1 MDVRPPRRDCEPPRA
16 LYSGPFSEAL
26 RRAIADSGL
35 SLQRISVKLGER
47 GVRVSPAALSYW
59 QRGSNRPE
67 RAGSLRAVRML
78 EEILGLPADSLV
90 VLLGPRRPRGRW
102 SPRTGPLTT
111 HELWSRSHELDA
123 VLDLLGPEAQQSLW
137 AVSSVYAHVQET
149 IAADRT
155 SQCTRVR
162 RVVRAERD
170 GVDRVIAVVHTAD
183 PLTGFAAVAPC
194 RTGRTRRDPR
204 AGYSVVELILDRV
217 LGQGETTTVEYVV
230 PPADPR
236 PQTYTRHHLYRAS
249 PVLVVETLFHPEAL
263 PARCE
268 GYHAARIGA
277 PQQPLGPLWLGS
289 GGRAHLSLTD
299 VEAGTY
305 GIRWEW
311 D

>member
-1 MDVRPPRRDCEPPRA
+1 MNLRPAGQD
-16 LYSGPFSEAL
+16 SGPERAIRSGLFSEAL
-26 RRAIADSGL
+26 RAAIADSGL

-67 RAGSLRAVRML
+67 RASSLRALRML

-111 HELWSRSHELDA
+111 HELWSSSEELDA
-123 VLDLLGPEAQQSLW
+123 VLDLLGPGARQSLW
-137 AVSSVYAHVQET
+137 AVSSVYTHVQET
-149 IAADRT
+149 IGADRS
-155 SQCTRVR
+155 SQGVRVR

-170 GVDRVIAVVHTAD
+170 GVDRVIVVLHTGD
-183 PLTGFAAVAPC
+183 PLADVSALAPC
-194 RTGRTRRDPR
+194 RTGRTRRGPR

-217 LGQGETTTVEYVV
+217 LNQGDTTTVEYVM
-230 PPADPR
+230 PADAQ
-236 PQTYTRHHLYRAS
+236 PQSYSRHSLYLPS
-249 PVLVVETLFHPEAL
+249 PVLVVEVLFHPGAL

-268 GYHAARIGA
+268 SYHAARVGV
-277 PQQPLGPLWLGS
+277 PQQALGPLWLGS
-289 GGRAHLSLTD
+289 GGTAHLALTE